1 MTSISKD
8 VFFEVLSALFDQWLQ
23 NETVAEIREDS
34 EKVGLLIRAREEIH
48 SMPPRHIAEFYSGVF
63 RHDYWNN
70 QRS

>member
-1 MTSISKD
+1 MTSISRD

-23 NETVAEIREDS
+23 TETIAEIREDS
-34 EKVGLLIRAREEIH
+34 DKVDLLIRVREEI
-48 SMPPRHIAEFYSGVF
+48 SSAPPRHIAEFYSGVF